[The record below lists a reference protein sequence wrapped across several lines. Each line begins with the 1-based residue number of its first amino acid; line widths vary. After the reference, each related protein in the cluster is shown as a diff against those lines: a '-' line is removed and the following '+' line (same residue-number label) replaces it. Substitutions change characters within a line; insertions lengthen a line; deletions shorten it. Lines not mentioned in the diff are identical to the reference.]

1 MGGCVHI
8 RYIIMYV
15 SYTYMYMFM
24 FTVIYIYVVTLDL
37 YLLICRRVF
46 WITGNNIMTKY
57 LNSLEPMTCCS
68 LESEPLA
75 LTVDTDNQYL
85 YWMTFDTVDNTVS
98 LSQLNYTTK
107 ECGTR

>member
-1 MGGCVHI
+1 MIYFMYVHI
-8 RYIIMYV
+8 PTCTCSCLLIC
-15 SYTYMYMFM
+15 SYT
-24 FTVIYIYVVTLDL
+24 VDL

-46 WITGNNIMTKY
+46 WITGNFIMTKY
-57 LNSLEPMTCCS
+57 LNSLEPMTCYS

-75 LTVDTDNQYL
+75 LAVDTDNQYL

-98 LSQLNYTTK
+98 LSQLNYTRK